1 MKRKRIDVEQEIVDI
16 LGGDEQQGS
25 IDDQLDPSSDEN
37 LQATSESYMY
47 KVVLLGFSC
56 YSQIAISCQTYL
68 TSSCINEIE
77 HALLEA
83 KKEIAAMKEQL
94 DISNT

>member
-1 MKRKRIDVEQEIVDI
+1 MNI
-16 LGGDEQQGS
+16 LGDEQQGS

-56 YSQIAISCQTYL
+56 YSQILCNSY
-68 TSSCINEIE
+68 
-77 HALLEA
+77 
-83 KKEIAAMKEQL
+83 
-94 DISNT
+94 